1 MNRSRLSWVWCLLA
15 SSLIL
20 LGGCGGGGGGKGGS
34 DSGDLPLPGSGEDI
48 PIEVL
53 EGRWTAVDGSGTATL
68 PEGKGDLELDSA
80 NVQFE
85 DVTRAGDTATMFA
98 SASFTV
104 DMYHAGTYIGTETM
118 PFERGRI
125 ELRRA
130 GRNKW
135 QSPPDPEVRITLV
148 LQSETEV
155 HLTLEVRDAGESYKL
170 NCRFRKD

>member
-1 MNRSRLSWVWCLLA
+1 MNGSRLSWVWCLLA

-20 LGGCGGGGGGKGGS
+20 LGGCGGGGGKGGS
-34 DSGDLPLPGSGEDI
+34 DSGDLPLPGSGEEI
-48 PIEVL
+48 SIEVL
-53 EGRWTAVDGSGTATL
+53 EGRWTAVGGSGTATL
-68 PEGKGDLELDSA
+68 PEGRGDLKLDSA
-80 NVQFE
+80 SAQFE
-85 DVTRAGDTATMFA
+85 DVTRTGDTATMVA

-104 DMYHAGTYIGTETM
+104 DLYHAGTYIGTETM
-118 PFERGRI
+118 SLEPGRI

-135 QSPPDPEVRITLV
+135 QSPPDPEGGMTLV

>member
-34 DSGDLPLPGSGEDI
+34 DSGDLPLPGPGEEI

-80 NVQFE
+80 SGQFE

-118 PFERGRI
+118 PLERGRI
-125 ELRRA
+125 ELRRV

-135 QSPPDPEVRITLV
+135 QSPPDPEGGITLV

-155 HLTLEVRDAGESYKL
+155 HLTLEVRDVGESYKL